1 MKQTILLITIII
13 IMAGCGKKEMP
24 PSPDIF
30 APKFVSASY
39 TTNSRVMLRFNESI
53 DRSIDSVFLGDT
65 ALWRVEDYS
74 IENNVLYL
82 YYKKTPSIFR
92 IYGIADR
99 AGNSIDEAG
108 GISGNPLIDSIPPSI
123 VRTALNDSLILVT
136 MSEPV
141 RDYSLDV
148 LPRYL
153 SYETEAI
160 SDRIYVHYKDT
171 IGTYPIVMIIDSVSD
186 HSGNTAAIKERRQ
199 FGGDSL
205 IDVMESGIPLSIE
218 FVNVYSPD
226 SMLIDRLVNKNS
238 IIETNML
245 PGIYYLELDSVL
257 NQITVTEE
265 TE

>member
-1 MKQTILLITIII
+1 MRHAILLITAIIL
-13 IMAGCGKKEMP
+13 MTGCGKKEMP

-65 ALWRVEDYS
+65 ALWRAEDYV
-74 IENNVLYL
+74 IENNVLYV

-92 IYGIADR
+92 IYGIEDR

-108 GISGNPLIDSIPPSI
+108 EIPGNPLIDSIPPSI
-123 VRTALNDSLILVT
+123 VRTTLNDSLILLT

-141 RDYSLDV
+141 RDYSIDI

-153 SYETEAI
+153 SYETEAM
-160 SDRIYVHYKDT
+160 SEKIYVHYKDT
-171 IGTYPIVMIIDSVSD
+171 MGTYPIVMIIDSVSD
-186 HSGNTAAIKERRQ
+186 YSGNTAAVRERRQ

-205 IDVMESGIPLSIE
+205 IEYKETGIPLSIE
-218 FVNVYSPD
+218 FVNVYSAD
-226 SMLIDRLVNKNS
+226 SMLIDRLENKNS
-238 IIETNML
+238 IIKTKML
-245 PGIYYLELDSVL
+245 PGIYYLKLDSIL
-257 NQITVTEE
+257 KQITVTEE
-265 TE
+265 